1 MAALAIDMDALQE
14 PTAEDIGAARTAARQ
29 LSSLNK
35 GNKAVRI
42 SVTPSEGDE
51 APEPISLP
59 SNVFRTLVKLL
70 VEIGNGNAVQVVPV
84 KAELTT
90 QQAADYLNV
99 SRPYLIKLL
108 ENGTL
113 GYRMVGTHRKVEARA
128 VMTYRDKMACDRN
141 KALSRMVELDE
152 ELGLYDD
159 EPISTKES

>member
-14 PTAEDIGAARTAARQ
+14 PTAEDISAARRAARQ
-29 LSSLNK
+29 LSSLDS

-42 SVTPSEGDE
+42 SVTHSEGDE

-113 GYRMVGTHRKVEARA
+113 GYRMVGTHRKVEARE
-128 VMTYRDKMACDRN
+128 VMSYRDKMACDRN
-141 KALSRMVELDE
+141 MALSRMVELDE

-159 EPISTKES
+159 EPITTKEG

>member
-1 MAALAIDMDALQE
+1 MAALAIDMDAIQE

-29 LSSLNK
+29 LSSFNK
-35 GNKAVRI
+35 NKAVRI
-42 SVTPSEGDE
+42 SVESSEGED

-90 QQAADYLNV
+90 QQAADFLNV

-108 ENGTL
+108 EKGIL

-128 VMTYRDKMACDRN
+128 VMIYRDKMACDRS

-159 EPISTKES
+159 EPITTKES

>member
-14 PTAEDIGAARTAARQ
+14 PTAEDIGAARRAARQ
-29 LSSLNK
+29 LSSLNNS
-35 GNKAVRI
+35 NKAVRI
-42 SVTPSEGDE
+42 SVTPSDGDE

-113 GYRMVGTHRKVEARA
+113 GYRMVGTHRKVEARE
-128 VMTYRDKMACDRN
+128 VMSYRDKMACDRST
-141 KALSRMVELDE
+141 ALSRMVDLDE

-159 EPISTKES
+159 EPITTKES